1 MKEQNQIIIEDLEQQ
16 RKEKEYLEQKLKE
29 QHKEI
34 TMANKIIERQQNVID
49 QVELSQVSPLRAS
62 EIKSSGE
69 IKEIIER
76 VEAQVT
82 PMLRDLKSSREF
94 IMSRVQDN
102 YEMRNSRAQES
113 LSEELKNKLELA
125 MSGMMKWTK

>member
-62 EIKSSGE
+62 QMSSGE